1 MNKLGKLIAAL
12 LVVGIGLFIVVQ
24 FIIIPKQNAAAEQYV
39 IDQRRPLTHDLENII
54 PYRFLYMGN
63 AGNMINL
70 FNHLPLNEVE
80 KDFELKSEAFTLIVN
95 YHQSVSE
102 IGTNLVNQSLIYN
115 STAAFALIGNL
126 EKIEYNFPDQSF
138 EVKRERIKSLYDDF
152 SQLIKSNR
160 VWNQQVRN
168 PLKDKDYTDKS
179 IESIL
184 KK

>member
-12 LVVGIGLFIVVQ
+12 LALGIGLFIIVQ
-24 FIIIPKQNAAAEQYV
+24 FIIIPKQNDAAEQYV

-63 AGNMINL
+63 ASNVFNL

-126 EKIEYNFPDQSF
+126 EKIEYNFADESF
-138 EVKRERIKSLYDDF
+138 EVKRENVKSLYDDF
-152 SQLIKSNR
+152 SQLTKSNSI
-160 VWNQQVRN
+160 WNQQVRN
-168 PLKDKDYTDKS
+168 PLKDEKYTDNCIKS
-179 IESIL
+179 IL
-184 KK
+184 RK